1 MPMLSSDSIK
11 QRLLHY
17 SWDLAYGEFKEDVIF
32 NGVDKHNLNIVES
45 PYKNKWFA
53 DPFIYKDSSEQL
65 ELFVEEFDHTIGRG
79 RIGHL
84 KISKSSKIIESLS
97 IILETDTH
105 LSFPA
110 IYRDGDGVYVHPEN
124 SASGKST
131 MYRYDA
137 ASDKLVDPVV
147 VLEAPVT
154 DAIIVKEDGHYL
166 LYATRVPAPNGK
178 ELLIY
183 KSDSFLGPYTLHQ
196 NYQLEKAYARN
207 AGAFIMTAD
216 HKRLRPAQDCDGGD
230 YGQAVHFMDGDKV
243 VSSLTPLKPK
253 YDGIHTFNTLG
264 NTFIVDLKRYD
275 FPMIYRLKNLLRK

>member
-1 MPMLSSDSIK
+1 MIDTIK

-32 NGVDKHNLNIVES
+32 KGVDKHNLNIVEN

-65 ELFVEEFDHTIGRG
+65 ELFVEEFDYSIGKG

-110 IYRDGDGVYVHPEN
+110 IYHVGDEVYVHPEN

-137 ASDKLVDPVV
+137 ASDMLVDPVV
-147 VLEAPVT
+147 LFEEPVT
-154 DAIIVKEDGHYL
+154 DAIIVKEDDHYL
-166 LYATRVPAPNGK
+166 LYATRVPTPNGK

-183 KSDSFLGPYTLHQ
+183 KSDSFLGPYTLHDSR
-196 NYQLEKAYARN
+196 QLENAYARM
-207 AGAFIMTAD
+207 AGAFIKVAD
-216 HKRLRPAQDCDGGD
+216 YERLRPAQDCEGGD

-243 VSSLTPLKPK
+243 VSSLMPLKPK

-264 NTFIVDLKRYD
+264 ETFIVDLKRYD
-275 FPMIYRLKNLLRK
+275 FPMVYRLKNLLKK